1 MKYKRTSRDEISKLV
16 TTARTYSLDAR
27 VESLSLGARFQ
38 LAYESARMWS
48 EIVIRAEGKRLA
60 SRMKHHEKVIQ
71 SIAGIIGPEMEEMV
85 EYLGNVRKKRHLIM
99 YEGAIS
105 EVSPDDVAELMKVLD
120 ELEKRVIEW
129 LESNHPDLLPL
140 L

>member
-16 TTARTYSLDAR
+16 TTARTYSRDAR
-27 VESLSLGARFQ
+27 VESLSPGTQFQ

-48 EIVIRAEGKRLA
+48 EIVTRAEGQRLS
-60 SRMKHHEKVIQ
+60 SRARHHER
-71 SIAGIIGPEMEEMV
+71 IIRNLAAIVGPEMENIAD
-85 EYLGNVRKKRHLIM
+85 YLGAVRKRRHLIM

>member
-16 TTARTYSLDAR
+16 TTARTYSRDAR

-48 EIVIRAEGKRLA
+48 EIVIRAEGQRLA
-60 SRMKHHEKVIQ
+60 SRTRHHEKVIQ
-71 SIAGIIGPEMEEMV
+71 NMADIIGSDMKDLA
-85 EYLGNVRKKRHLIM
+85 EYLGTVRKKRHLIM

-105 EVSPDDVAELMKVLD
+105 EVSPDDVTDLLKVLD
-120 ELEKRVIEW
+120 ELEKRVTDW

-140 L
+140 M